1 MGMRKDSEQ
10 HLLWTEAE
18 CSRKGIAVY
27 KSNRGGDI
35 TYHGPGQIVGYPILS
50 LAHRK
55 DLHAYLRDIEEV
67 IIRTLAIYGLAA
79 ARRKGHTGI
88 WLNNERKI
96 CAIGVAVRS
105 WVTYHGFALN
115 VCPNMAHFDGIVPCG
130 IIDGSVT
137 SLDNELDEAVDIADL
152 KARLAVEFK
161 RVFRNSLLI
170 RWICENQIGSE
181 PNYPPAPNTK
191 PCARSSTT
199 TICIP
204 SVRVPNVRN
213 MGECWSRGT
222 ATVMILGNICTR
234 SCTFCAIQTG
244 RPTELDI
251 GEPARVAESIARMKL
266 KHAVIT
272 SVARDDL
279 KDGGASVW
287 AATIR
292 AVHHRM
298 PECAVE
304 VLTADF
310 RGQQEYLDL
319 VLDACPDIFNHNLET
334 VKRLQRPIRKT
345 ARYDRSLWVLE
356 HAKSRGFITKS
367 GIMLGIGEK
376 NRDQRKCSRTWLK
389 SASMCSPSVSIY
401 NPLNST
407 PRSIAGSPPR
417 NFHIGRNTL

>member
-1 MGMRKDSEQ
+1 MDNRKPDWLRAKLPTSPE
-10 HLLWTEAE
+10 
-18 CSRKGIAVY
+18 Y
-27 KSNRGGDI
+27 KEVRE
-35 TYHGPGQIVGYPILS
+35 IV
-50 LAHRK
+50 
-55 DLHAYLRDIEEV
+55 D
-67 IIRTLAIYGLAA
+67 T
-79 ARRKGHTGI
+79 
-88 WLNNERKI
+88 
-96 CAIGVAVRS
+96 
-105 WVTYHGFALN
+105 
-115 VCPNMAHFDGIVPCG
+115 
-130 IIDGSVT
+130 
-137 SLDNELDEAVDIADL
+137 NELHTVCKSAQ
-152 KARLAVEFK
+152 
-161 RVFRNSLLI
+161 
-170 RWICENQIGSE
+170 C
-181 PNYPPAPNTK
+181 P
-191 PCARSSTT
+191 
-199 TICIP
+199 
-204 SVRVPNVRN
+204 N

-234 SCTFCAIQTG
+234 SCRFCAIQTG
-244 RPTELDI
+244 RPTELDL
-251 GEPARVAESIARMKL
+251 GEPARVAESIARMNL

-367 GIMLGIGEK
+367 GIMLGIGEREGEIK
-376 NRDQRKCSRTWLK
+376 EVLDDMAAVGVDVLTIGQYLQPSKEHAAIDRWVTPDEFQRWKEYALEAGFGVCESGPLIRSSYHADEQ
-389 SASMCSPSVSIY
+389 SAKYDVRARRRAMLAEQAAQKEAVAQAKELASV
-401 NPLNST
+401 
-407 PRSIAGSPPR
+407 
-417 NFHIGRNTL
+417 